1 MGTGAGDDK
10 DGENRMAT
18 GTEPQDC
25 SFAELAA
32 RHDHDDMAKVLRGV
46 PSQISFALED
56 PEFPAMPTGRFSKAL
71 VVGMGGSA
79 LPVDVLCDCFDEQL
93 RQRLSVQRQYSV
105 PADTGDDTL
114 VIGSSFS
121 GTTEETVS
129 AIESL
134 PADAGNVVI
143 IAADTTPGAG
153 QRSLATLARDRGYPW
168 VKIPKDREPSGFQPR
183 CATGYF
189 VTYLARILA
198 GAGLLAEPRKAF
210 EDLVSFLADLDIEQQ
225 AEDTARW
232 VDDRIPVVYTDDR
245 HGLSV
250 ARVVKIK
257 FNENAKHAAFFNV
270 LPEANHNE
278 MIGFRRRLGDQEFA
292 LLYIR
297 DETSH
302 PRIHE
307 RFEVMRSVFAAE
319 PSAAAVFFS
328 EWGMRGETAL
338 QRVFSALAFGDWCA
352 YSLALLHGVN
362 PTPVDLVEEFKRT
375 LSPWQ

>member
-10 DGENRMAT
+10 DSEDRPG
-18 GTEPQDC
+18 PQDC
-25 SFAELAA
+25 SFAELAG
-32 RHDHDDMAKVLRGV
+32 RYDHDDMAKVLRGM

-56 PEFPAMPTGRFSKAL
+56 PEFPAMPSGRFSKAL

-79 LPVDVLCDCFDEQL
+79 LPVDVLCDCFSAEL
-93 RQRLSVQRQYSV
+93 SQRLSIQRHYAV
-105 PADTGDDTL
+105 PPDTGEDTL

-121 GTTEETVS
+121 GTTEETVA
-129 AIESL
+129 AIEGL
-134 PADAGNVVI
+134 PADAGNVVV
-143 IAADTTPGAG
+143 IAADSGTDAPE
-153 QRSLATLARDRGYPW
+153 RSLAKLARDRGYPW

-198 GAGLLAEPRKAF
+198 GTGLLTGAQEAF
-210 EDLVSFLADLDIEQQ
+210 EDLVGFLDDLDIEQQ
-225 AEDTARW
+225 AEDAARW
-232 VDDRIPVVYTDDR
+232 VGDRIPVVYTDDR
-245 HGLSV
+245 HGLAV

-278 MIGFRRRLGDQEFA
+278 MIGFRQRLGDQEFG
-292 LLYIR
+292 LLYLR

-307 RFEVMRSVFAAE
+307 RFEVMRSVFATE
-319 PSAAAVFFS
+319 PSAAALFFR
-328 EWGMRGETAL
+328 EWSMRGETAL

-362 PTPVDLVEEFKRT
+362 PTPVDLVEEFKRK

>member
-1 MGTGAGDDK
+1 MGTGAGDDQ
-10 DGENRMAT
+10 DSQDRRG
-18 GTEPQDC
+18 PQDS

-32 RHDHDDMAKVLRGV
+32 RYDHDDMAKVLRGM
-46 PSQISFALED
+46 PGQISFALAD
-56 PEFPAMPTGRFSKAL
+56 PEFPAMPSGRFSKAL

-79 LPVDVLCDCFDEQL
+79 LPVDVLCDCFSAEL
-93 RQRLSVQRQYSV
+93 GQRLSIQRHYTV
-105 PADTGDDTL
+105 PPDTGEDTL
-114 VIGSSFS
+114 IIGSSFS

-129 AIESL
+129 AIEGL
-134 PADAGNVVI
+134 PADAGNVVV
-143 IAADTTPGAG
+143 IAADSGADAPE
-153 QRSLATLARDRGYPW
+153 RSLARLAQDRGYPW

-198 GAGLLAEPRKAF
+198 EVGLLTGAQEAF
-210 EDLVSFLADLDIEQQ
+210 EHLVGFLADLDVEQQ

-232 VDDRIPVVYTDDR
+232 VGDRIPVVYTDDR
-245 HGLSV
+245 HGLGV

-278 MIGFRRRLGDQEFA
+278 MIGFRHRLGDQEFA
-292 LLYIR
+292 LLYLR

-319 PSAAAVFFS
+319 PSAAAVFFN
-328 EWGMRGETAL
+328 EWGMRGETTL
-338 QRVFSALAFGDWCA
+338 QRIFSALAFGDWCA
-352 YSLALLHGVN
+352 YSLALLNGVN
-362 PTPVDLVEEFKRT
+362 PTPVDLVEDFKQK